1 MTVADPRG
9 ASPLRTK
16 NFLNFMQFL
25 GKSGKFVCWR
35 PPRSW
40 RPLLREILYPPLAPE
55 ILDLLVSL
63 QYIEMIFVITY
74 SLPELPYPQDGLAP
88 WIEAQTI
95 DVHYNGHH
103 KAYATNMN
111 AALQKWRE
119 EVM

>member
-1 MTVADPRG
+1 MLG
-9 ASPLRTK
+9 A
-16 NFLNFMQFL
+16 
-25 GKSGKFVCWR
+25 

-40 RPLLREILYPPLAPE
+40 RPLLRGILYPPLAPE
-55 ILDLLVSL
+55 ILDLLISL

-111 AALQKWRE
+111 AAL
-119 EVM
+119 

>member
-1 MTVADPRG
+1 
-9 ASPLRTK
+9 
-16 NFLNFMQFL
+16 MQFFL
-25 GKSGKFVCWR
+25 
-35 PPRSW
+35 
-40 RPLLREILYPPLAPE
+40 EILTKSYVGAPWRIGAPPTENPGSASE

-88 WIEAQTI
+88 WIEAQTV

>member
-1 MTVADPRG
+1 
-9 ASPLRTK
+9 
-16 NFLNFMQFL
+16 
-25 GKSGKFVCWR
+25 
-35 PPRSW
+35 
-40 RPLLREILYPPLAPE
+40 
-55 ILDLLVSL
+55 
-63 QYIEMIFVITY
+63 MIFVITY

-88 WIEAQTI
+88 WIEAQTV